1 MANNTQSR
9 EESVKKINELIK
21 DMRIAMLTTVEDDK
35 ILRSRPM
42 ATQEAEFDGT
52 IYFFTKEHSPK
63 VDQINQEHH
72 VNVAYSNPDKQH
84 YVSVSGV
91 ARVRTDRAKME
102 ELWTPELTAWF
113 PQGIDDPDIALLEVE
128 ANQVEYWDSPNSTIV
143 YLYGLAK
150 AAVTGQP
157 AGKEVGENEKVN
169 L

>member
-1 MANNTQSR
+1 MANNVQSR
-9 EESVKKINELIK
+9 EESIKKINELIK
-21 DMRIAMLTTVEDDK
+21 DIKFAMLTTLEDNNV
-35 ILRSRPM
+35 LRSRPM
-42 ATQEAEFDGT
+42 ATQDAEFDGT

-63 VDQINQEHH
+63 VDQINQEHN

-113 PQGIDDPDIALLEVE
+113 PQGIDDPDIALLEIE
-128 ANQVEYWDSPNSTIV
+128 TRQAEYWDSPNSVIV
-143 YLYGLAK
+143 HLYGLAK
-150 AAVTGQP
+150 AAITGQP
-157 AGKEVGENEKVN
+157 AGNEVGENEKVN